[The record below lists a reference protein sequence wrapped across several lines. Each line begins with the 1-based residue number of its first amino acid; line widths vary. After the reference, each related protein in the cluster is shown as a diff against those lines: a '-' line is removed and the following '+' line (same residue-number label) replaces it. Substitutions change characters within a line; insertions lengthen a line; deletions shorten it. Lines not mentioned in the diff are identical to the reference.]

1 MNKLAAVLLAVSTA
15 GCASDNDGALHISGE
30 LADASR
36 VTHVIGT
43 NPSTGEQVVVDLKT
57 DGEVDGRFAIALPGG
72 EGSWVVTFADANAKG
87 DAMKVATL
95 QSGGLDAFRTK
106 DGGAL
111 EFGVVH
117 FSGRYAHGTATWD
130 RLASAFGESESALKT
145 RAKLDNLS
153 LRYSNPD
160 VDGDGEIDA
169 IQGHAYRLDINGTIR
184 LQNGSRDIE
193 VADLIHGVENPS
205 VAFLGTTILAAVPS
219 DMNMNMLS
227 GTIQFE
233 QPFYGTA
240 LGDATPMVPA
250 GQPIGY
256 PHIKFGEL
264 AGAKQ
269 VGVVANGSRN
279 APNGTFRFG
288 FSNGALTFSGV
299 DTHDVELLQAATDY
313 AVPFVRIRPVQ
324 ESCFNDCDIKAVDVE
339 WKTMTKAGWATVK
352 EPRDARID
360 VVANVNSSKRVAI
373 SANLTDGATSQSWQ
387 GMTIDGA
394 GILRNELSYI
404 TSSKICYVAVSY
416 TSELGMKIT
425 SQTVNPGC
433 F

>member
-1 MNKLAAVLLAVSTA
+1 
-15 GCASDNDGALHISGE
+15 
-30 LADASR
+30 
-36 VTHVIGT
+36 VIGT
-43 NPSTGEQVVVDLKT
+43 NPSTNEQIVVDLKA
-57 DGEVDGRFAIALPGG
+57 DGEVDGRFAITLPGG
-72 EGSWVVTFADANAKG
+72 EGSWVVTFADANKKG

-111 EFGVVH
+111 DFGTVH
-117 FSGRYAHGTATWD
+117 FSGTYAHGTATWD
-130 RLASAFGESESALKT
+130 RLSSAFGESASALQI
-145 RAKLDNLS
+145 RGKLDNLS

-169 IQGHAYRLDINGTIR
+169 LQGHAYRLDINGTLR
-184 LQNGSRDIE
+184 LQTGERDVE
-193 VADLIHGVENPS
+193 VADLVKGVSNPT
-205 VAFLGTTILAAVPS
+205 VAYLGTTIQAAVPS

-240 LGDATPMVPA
+240 LGNATPMVPS
-250 GQPIGY
+250 GQRIGY

-264 AGAKQ
+264 NGAKQ
-269 VGVVANGSRN
+269 VGVVANGTRK
-279 APNGTFRFG
+279 APNGTYKFG

-313 AVPFVRIRPVQ
+313 AVPFVRIRAVQ
-324 ESCFNDCDIKAVDVE
+324 ESCFNDCDIKAVDLE
-339 WKTMTKAGWATVK
+339 WKTMTKGGWVTVE

-360 VVANVNSSKRVAI
+360 VVANVNGSKRVAI

-394 GILRNELSYI
+394 DLLRNELSYI
-404 TSSKICYVAVSY
+404 TTSKVCYLAVSY